1 MKKYL
6 SLKKLIR
13 LFIFFLVIGT
23 IIFAMTFNKVI
34 NNPLES
40 NDDTVVV
47 EVKEGDGL
55 YDVLNRL
62 DDEGKLSN
70 KLLIKLKLSMSK
82 NKIKLSQGIYEI
94 SKDATLNE
102 LIESLQNSAENKNLI
117 KLTIPEGFAVEDIAD
132 EIQKVGIA
140 SREEFLNAVKNY
152 PLPSFVKADE
162 KKRYNLEGYLYPDTY
177 LISKNSDC
185 NDVISLMINE
195 FKQVFDNI
203 NETSGNKIKDTDIE
217 RIVTIASMIENE
229 AQVERDRTLI
239 SSVIYNRLNDDMKL
253 QIDATVL
260 YALGYHVDVVLNKH
274 LEVDSPYNTY
284 KYKGLPEGPIA
295 NPGRESLL
303 AAIEPANT
311 NYIYYI
317 LEKDGSHY
325 FTSDYNDFLN
335 KKKELGY

>member
-6 SLKKLIR
+6 SLKNLIR
-13 LFIFFLVIGT
+13 LFIFFLVIG
-23 IIFAMTFNKVI
+23 ILIFIMLFNKAV

-40 NDDTVVV
+40 NDDTVLI

-70 KLLIKLKLSMSK
+70 KLLIKLKLAMNK
-82 NKIKLSQGIYEI
+82 NKIQLSQGIYEI
-94 SKDATLNE
+94 NKDSTLNE
-102 LIESLQNSAENKNLI
+102 IIESLQNSAENKELI
-117 KLTIPEGFAVEDIAD
+117 KLTIPEGFSIEDIAQ
-132 EIQKVGIA
+132 EIEVSGFA
-140 SREEFLNAVKNY
+140 SKDEFLNAVKNY
-152 PLPSFVKADE
+152 PLPDFVKSDE

-185 NDVISLMINE
+185 NHVISLMINE
-195 FKQVFDNI
+195 FKQVFDNL
-203 NETSGNKIKDTDIE
+203 NEASGKKIKNEDIE

-229 AQVERDRTLI
+229 AQVEKDRTLI
-239 SSVIYNRLNDDMKL
+239 SSVIYNRLKDDMKL

-303 AAIEPANT
+303 AAMEPEDT

-325 FTSDYNDFLN
+325 FTDNYDDFLT